1 MRGNALYRFQNASVV
16 SVAAVDAPI
25 VVTSA
30 EIDAQ
35 LAPVYE
41 RLGMRPGMLENVAGV
56 QERRWWDESTT
67 FEDAAVLAGEKALD
81 EAGVPRDRIGMLV
94 NTSVSRAHLEPSAA
108 VAVHRRLGLPSSATN
123 FDLSN
128 ACLGFVNGMHLAA
141 TLIDSGQI
149 DYALI
154 VDGEG
159 ARQPQERTI
168 ARLLAGEPT
177 VEDMYE
183 NFATLTLG
191 SGGTAMVVGRSE
203 LHPEGH
209 RVVGG
214 VARAAS
220 QHHTLC
226 VGDLDGMSTDTRA
239 LFEAGLELSEDAWK
253 EALADFDWVDMDH
266 YIIHQVSLVHTAAIC
281 QRLGFDQAK
290 APLTFPTRG
299 NIGPAS
305 VPYTM
310 AAHAPKMSSGDR
322 VICMGI
328 GSGLNVSALE
338 IEW

>member
-1 MRGNALYRFQNASVV
+1 MRGNSIYRFSNSAILSVEFE
-16 SVAAVDAPI
+16 DAPI
-25 VVTSA
+25 VVTSE

-56 QERRWWDESTT
+56 RERRWWPEDVT
-67 FEDAAVLAGEKALD
+67 FEDAATLAGEKAIV
-81 EAGVPRDRIGMLV
+81 ASGVPRDRFGLLI

-108 VAVHRRLGLPSSATN
+108 VAVHRRLGLPTSAMN

-128 ACLGFVNGMHLAA
+128 ACLGFVNGMHLAS
-141 TLIDSGQI
+141 TLIDAGQI
-149 DYALI
+149 EYALI

-159 ARQPQERTI
+159 SRQPQERTI
-168 ARLLAGEPT
+168 ERLLAGEPT
-177 VEDMYE
+177 AEDMFE
-183 NFATLTLG
+183 NFATFTLG
-191 SGGTAMVVGRSE
+191 SGATAMVIGRADE
-203 LHPEGH
+203 NPQGH
-209 RVVGG
+209 RIVGG

-226 VGDLDGMSTDTRA
+226 VGDLNEMRTDTRA

-253 EALADFDWVDMDH
+253 EALSDFDWVEMDH

-281 QRLGFDQAK
+281 RRLGFDQER

-310 AAHAPKMSSGDR
+310 AAHAEKMSPGDR
-322 VICMGI
+322 VIAMGI

-338 IEW
+338 ITW

>member
-1 MRGNALYRFQNASVV
+1 MRGNSLYRFTNAAVLSV
-16 SVAAVDAPI
+16 SAVDAPI
-25 VVTSA
+25 VVTSD
-30 EIDAQ
+30 EIDQQ
-35 LAPVYE
+35 LAPIYE

-56 QERRWWDESTT
+56 KERRWWPVETS
-67 FEDAAVLAGEKALD
+67 FQDAAALAGEKALT
-81 EAGVPRDRIGMLV
+81 ESGVPRDRIGMLI
-94 NTSVSRAHLEPSAA
+94 NTSVSRAHLEPSAS
-108 VAVHRRLGLPSSATN
+108 VAVHRELGLPSSCLN

-141 TLIDSGQI
+141 TLIDAGQI

-159 ARQPQERTI
+159 SRQPQESTI
-168 ARLLAGEPT
+168 ARLLAGQPT
-177 VEDMYE
+177 IEDMYD

-191 SGGTAMVVGRSE
+191 SGGAAMVLGRADE
-203 LHPEGH
+203 HPEGH

-253 EALADFDWVDMDH
+253 EALSDFDWVDMDH
-266 YIIHQVSLVHTAAIC
+266 YVIHQVSLVHTAAIC
-281 QRLGFDQAK
+281 QRLGFDQTK

-310 AAHAPKMSSGDR
+310 ATHAPNIAAGDR
-322 VICMGI
+322 VITMGI

-338 IEW
+338 IVW

>member
-1 MRGNALYRFQNASVV
+1 MRGNSIYRFSNSAILSVEFE
-16 SVAAVDAPI
+16 DAPI
-25 VVTSA
+25 VVTSE

-56 QERRWWDESTT
+56 RERRWWPEDVT
-67 FEDAAVLAGEKALD
+67 FEDAATLAGEKAIV
-81 EAGVPRDRIGMLV
+81 ASGVPRDRFGLLI

-108 VAVHRRLGLPSSATN
+108 VAVHRRLGLPTSAMN

-128 ACLGFVNGMHLAA
+128 ACLGFVNGMHLAS
-141 TLIDSGQI
+141 TLIDAGQI
-149 DYALI
+149 EYALI

-159 ARQPQERTI
+159 SRLPQERTI
-168 ARLLAGEPT
+168 ERLLAGEPT
-177 VEDMYE
+177 AEDMFE
-183 NFATLTLG
+183 NFATFTLG
-191 SGGTAMVVGRSE
+191 SGGTAMVIGRADE
-203 LHPEGH
+203 NPQGH
-209 RVVGG
+209 RIVGG

-226 VGDLDGMSTDTRA
+226 VGDLNEMRTDTRA

-253 EALADFDWVDMDH
+253 EALSDFDWVEMDH

-281 QRLGFDQAK
+281 RRLGFDQAR

-310 AAHAPKMSSGDR
+310 AAHAEQMSPGDR
-322 VICMGI
+322 VIAMGI

-338 IEW
+338 ITW

>member
-1 MRGNALYRFQNASVV
+1 MRGNSLYRFTNAAIV
-16 SVAAVDAPI
+16 SVAAVDAPV

-30 EIDAQ
+30 HIDER

-56 QERRWWDESTT
+56 RERRWWPEDVS
-67 FEDAAVLAGEKALD
+67 FEEAAALAGEKAL
-81 EAGVPRDRIGMLV
+81 ALSGVARDRVGMLI

-108 VAVHRRLGLPSSATN
+108 VAVHRKLGLPSSAMN

-141 TLIDSGQI
+141 TLIDAGQI

-159 ARQPQERTI
+159 ARQPQEATLE
-168 ARLLAGEPT
+168 RLLAGEPT
-177 VEDMYE
+177 VDDMYD

-191 SGGTAMVVGRSE
+191 SGGAAMVVGRAD

-209 RVVGG
+209 RIVGG

-220 QHHTLC
+220 EHHSLC
-226 VGDLDGMSTDTRA
+226 VGDLEGMRTDTRQ

-253 EALADFDWVDMDH
+253 EALADFDWADMDH

-281 QRLGFDQAK
+281 QRLGFDQSK

-310 AAHAPKMSSGDR
+310 AEHAPLMSSGDR
-322 VICMGI
+322 VIAMGI

-338 IEW
+338 IIW

>member
-1 MRGNALYRFQNASVV
+1 V
-16 SVAAVDAPI
+16 
-25 VVTSA
+25 
-30 EIDAQ
+30 
-35 LAPVYE
+35 
-41 RLGMRPGMLENVAGV
+41 GML
-56 QERRWWDESTT
+56 
-67 FEDAAVLAGEKALD
+67 
-81 EAGVPRDRIGMLV
+81 I

-108 VAVHRRLGLPSSATN
+108 VAVHRKLGLPSSAMN

-141 TLIDSGQI
+141 TLIDAGQI

-159 ARQPQERTI
+159 ARQPQEATLE
-168 ARLLAGEPT
+168 RLLAGEPT
-177 VEDMYE
+177 VEDMYD

-191 SGGTAMVVGRSE
+191 SGGAAMVVGRAD

-209 RVVGG
+209 RIVGG

-220 QHHTLC
+220 EHHSLC
-226 VGDLDGMSTDTRA
+226 VGDLEGMRTDTRQ

-253 EALADFDWVDMDH
+253 EALADFDWADMDH

-281 QRLGFDQAK
+281 QRLGFDQSK

-310 AAHAPKMSSGDR
+310 AEHAPLMSSGDR
-322 VICMGI
+322 VIAMGI

-338 IEW
+338 IIW

>member
-1 MRGNALYRFQNASVV
+1 MRGNSLYRFSNASVV

-30 EIDAQ
+30 EIDER

-41 RLGMRPGMLENVAGV
+41 RLGLRPGMLENVAGV
-56 QERRWWDESTT
+56 RERRWWPEDVT
-67 FEDAAVLAGEKALD
+67 FEGAAALAGEKALD
-81 EAGVPRDRIGMLV
+81 ESGVPRDRIGMLI

-108 VAVHRRLGLPSSATN
+108 VAVHRALGLPSSALN

-141 TLIDSGQI
+141 T
-149 DYALI
+149 
-154 VDGEG
+154 DGEG
-159 ARQPQERTI
+159 ARQPQESTI
-168 ARLLAGEPT
+168 ARMLAGEVT
-177 VEDMYE
+177 AEDMYD

-191 SGGTAMVVGRSE
+191 SGATAMVVGRTDQ
-203 LHPEGH
+203 HPEGH
-209 RVVGG
+209 RIVGG

-220 QHHTLC
+220 EHHTLC
-226 VGDLDGMSTDTRA
+226 IGDLDGMRTDTRA

-253 EALADFDWVDMDH
+253 EALSDFDWNDMDH

-281 QRLGFDQAK
+281 QRLGFDQSK

-310 AAHAPKMSSGDR
+310 ATHAPQMSAGDR
-322 VICMGI
+322 VITMGI

-338 IEW
+338 IVW

>member
-1 MRGNALYRFQNASVV
+1 MRGNSLYRFSNASVV

-30 EIDAQ
+30 EIDER

-41 RLGMRPGMLENVAGV
+41 RLGLRPGMLENVAGV
-56 QERRWWDESTT
+56 RERRWWPEDVT
-67 FEDAAVLAGEKALD
+67 FEAAAALAGEEAL
-81 EAGVPRDRIGMLV
+81 AQSGVPRDRIGMLI

-108 VAVHRRLGLPSSATN
+108 VAVHRTLGLPSSALN

-159 ARQPQERTI
+159 ARQPQESTI
-168 ARLLAGEPT
+168 ARMLAGEVT
-177 VEDMYE
+177 AEDMYD

-191 SGGTAMVVGRSE
+191 SGSTAMVVGRTD
-203 LHPEGH
+203 LHPDGH
-209 RVVGG
+209 RIVGG

-220 QHHTLC
+220 EHHTLC
-226 VGDLDGMSTDTRA
+226 IGDLDGMRTDTRA

-253 EALADFDWVDMDH
+253 EALSDFDWNDMDH

-281 QRLGFDQAK
+281 ERLGFDQSR

-310 AAHAPKMSSGDR
+310 AMHAPQMAPGDR
-322 VICMGI
+322 VITMGI

-338 IEW
+338 IVW

>member
-1 MRGNALYRFQNASVV
+1 MRGNALYRFSNACVV

-25 VVTSA
+25 TVTSA
-30 EIDAQ
+30 EIDEQ
-35 LAPVYE
+35 LAAVYE
-41 RLGMRPGMLENVAGV
+41 RLGLRSGMLENVAGV
-56 QERRWWDESTT
+56 RERRWWPEDVT
-67 FEDAAVLAGEKALD
+67 FEDAAVLAGEKALI
-81 EAGVPRDRIGMLV
+81 ESGIPRDRIGMLID
-94 NTSVSRAHLEPSAA
+94 TSVSRAHLEPSAS
-108 VAVHRRLGLPSSATN
+108 VAVHHRLGMPTSCLN

-141 TLIDSGQI
+141 TLIDAGQI
-149 DYALI
+149 DYALV

-159 ARQPQERTI
+159 SRQPQQSTI

-177 VEDMYE
+177 VEDIFD
-183 NFATLTLG
+183 NFATFTLG
-191 SGGTAMVVGRSE
+191 SGGTAMVLGRADQ
-203 LHPEGH
+203 HPEGH

-226 VGDLDGMSTDTRA
+226 VGDLDGMRTDTRA

-253 EALADFDWVDMDH
+253 EALQDFDWHDMDC

-281 QRLGFDQAK
+281 ERLGFDPAR

-305 VPYTM
+305 VPYTL
-310 AAHAPKMSSGDR
+310 ATHAPELSKGDR
-322 VICMGI
+322 VLAMGI

-338 IEW
+338 IVW

>member
-1 MRGNALYRFQNASVV
+1 MRGNSIYRFSNSAILSVEFE
-16 SVAAVDAPI
+16 DAPI
-25 VVTSA
+25 VVTSE

-56 QERRWWDESTT
+56 RERRWWPEDVT
-67 FEDAAVLAGEKALD
+67 FEDAATLAGEKAIV
-81 EAGVPRDRIGMLV
+81 ASGVPRDRFGLLI

-108 VAVHRRLGLPSSATN
+108 VAVHRRLGLPTSAMN

-128 ACLGFVNGMHLAA
+128 ACLGFVNGMHLAS
-141 TLIDSGQI
+141 TLIDAGQI
-149 DYALI
+149 EYALI

-159 ARQPQERTI
+159 SRLPQERTI
-168 ARLLAGEPT
+168 ERLLAGEPT
-177 VEDMYE
+177 AEDMFE
-183 NFATLTLG
+183 NFATFTLG
-191 SGGTAMVVGRSE
+191 SGGTAMVIGRADE
-203 LHPEGH
+203 NPQGH
-209 RVVGG
+209 RIVGG

-226 VGDLDGMSTDTRA
+226 VGDLNEMRTDTRA

-253 EALADFDWVDMDH
+253 EALSDFDWVEMDH

-281 QRLGFDQAK
+281 RRLGFDQAR

-310 AAHAPKMSSGDR
+310 AAHAEKMSPGDR
-322 VICMGI
+322 VIAMGI

-338 IEW
+338 ITW

>member
-1 MRGNALYRFQNASVV
+1 
-16 SVAAVDAPI
+16 

-30 EIDAQ
+30 ELDEQ
-35 LAPVYE
+35 LAPIYE

-56 QERRWWDESTT
+56 RERRWWEPETT
-67 FEDAAVLAGEKALD
+67 FEDAAVLAGEKALE

-128 ACLGFVNGMHLAA
+128 ACLGFVNGMHLAS
-141 TLIDSGQI
+141 TLIDAGQI

-159 ARQPQERTI
+159 ARQPQEATI

-191 SGGTAMVVGRSE
+191 SGGTAMVIGRSD

-209 RVVGG
+209 RIVGG

-220 QHHTLC
+220 QHHNLC
-226 VGDLDGMSTDTRA
+226 VGDLDGMRTDTRA

-253 EALADFDWVDMDH
+253 EALADFDWAEMDH

-310 AAHAPKMSSGDR
+310 ATHAPEMASGDR

-338 IEW
+338 IVW

>member
-1 MRGNALYRFQNASVV
+1 MRGNSLYRFGDAAVV
-16 SVAAVDAPI
+16 SVAAVDAPV

-30 EIDAQ
+30 EIDER

-41 RLGMRPGMLENVAGV
+41 RLGLRPGMLENVAGV
-56 QERRWWDESTT
+56 SERRWWPEDVT
-67 FEDAAVLAGEKALD
+67 FEDAAVMAGEKALD
-81 EAGVPRDRIGMLV
+81 EAGVPRDRIGILID
-94 NTSVSRAHLEPSAA
+94 TAVSRAHLEPSAS
-108 VAVHRRLGLPSSATN
+108 VAVHHRLGLPTSCMN

-141 TLIDSGQI
+141 TLIDAGQI

-159 ARQPQERTI
+159 SRQPQERTI
-168 ARLLAGEPT
+168 ARLLEGNPT
-177 VEDMYE
+177 AEDMLD

-191 SGGTAMVVGRSE
+191 SGATAMVVGRAS

-209 RVVGG
+209 RIVGG

-226 VGDLDGMSTDTRA
+226 IGDLDGMSTDTRA

-253 EALADFDWVDMDH
+253 EALQDFDWNEMDH

-281 QRLGFDQAK
+281 QRLGFDQSK

-310 AAHAPKMSSGDR
+310 ATHAPQMSAGDR
-322 VICMGI
+322 VLAMGI

-338 IEW
+338 IVW